1 MAMTG
6 TTRRGRP
13 RDAFQRAIGS
23 LRAPDW
29 LRQAPFAGLLLSLI
43 VLGAAAL
50 RFWGLGAGLPYAVGV
65 DEPQIMER
73 VVRMM
78 KTGDFNPHFFDWPS
92 LTMYVHLVMAC
103 ATFLAGA
110 MRGYWSNL
118 DQISAADLYLA
129 SRSVTALL
137 GTATVALT
145 YLAGRRWGTPHAVL
159 AAALMA
165 VIPNH
170 VRQSHYV
177 STDVPTAFLTTLTF
191 LLALR
196 ATERRTLWR
205 FAQAGFAAGLA
216 ASAKYN
222 GLISL
227 VLPLFSVWL
236 SGGTPIQLVQR
247 TLIVCGA
254 AAAAFLI
261 GTPYALLDLPRFL
274 NDYARLAAVFAAD
287 RAGEPGWLIY
297 LKHLRIALASPAL
310 ALAFAGLAAACW
322 HLGRGPDRVR
332 WLLLVSFPV
341 LYFSVMAGSYQIYGR
356 YMVPIFPFAALLA
369 AIGVMT
375 AIRVLRWT
383 SAPRRLCTALAI
395 GLVMIVLAS
404 PTTTSIASAR
414 DLARVRT
421 VELAYRWITEHVP
434 PGSKIAIETGA
445 LVLPDVRYHSVNVV
459 SLIERSYEQY
469 VAEGFDYALASS
481 DRYKPAFDAPHLHR
495 AAYQGY
501 QTLFVQA
508 IEVASFK
515 GSDDVPGPDM
525 KLFRFRR

>member
-1 MAMTG
+1 MTG
-6 TTRRGRP
+6 TTPRGVS
-13 RDAFQRAIGS
+13 RDAFQHAVGS

-29 LRQAPFAGLLLSLI
+29 LRQAPVRGLAVSLI

-50 RFWGLGAGLPYAVGV
+50 RFWSLGAGLPYAVGV
-65 DEPQIMER
+65 DEPQIMVR
-73 VVRMM
+73 VVGMM

-92 LTMYVHLVMAC
+92 LTMYVHLVVAC
-103 ATFLAGA
+103 ATFLTGA

-118 DQISAADLYLA
+118 NQISAGDLYLA
-129 SRSVTALL
+129 GRSATALL

-145 YLAGRRWGTPHAVL
+145 YLAGRRWGTPPALL

-196 ATERRTLWR
+196 ASEQRTQWR

-216 ASAKYN
+216 ASTKYN
-222 GLISL
+222 GLISM
-227 VLPLFSVWL
+227 VLPLVAGWL
-236 SGGTPIQLVQR
+236 SGGTPMQLVQR

-287 RAGEPGWLIY
+287 RAGEPGWVIY

-310 ALAFAGLAAACW
+310 VLAFAGLAAACW
-322 HLGRGPDRVR
+322 RLVRGPDRVR
-332 WLLLVSFPV
+332 WLLLVSFP
-341 LYFSVMAGSYQIYGR
+341 LIYFSVMAGSYQIYGR
-356 YMVPIFPFAALLA
+356 YMIPIFPFAALLA
-369 AIGVMT
+369 AIGVM
-375 AIRVLRWT
+375 AAMRVLRWT
-383 SAPRRLCTALAI
+383 SAPRRLCTVIAM
-395 GLVMIVLAS
+395 GLVVIALAS
-404 PTTTSIASAR
+404 PTMTSIASAR
-414 DLARVRT
+414 DLGRVRT

-434 PGSKIAIETGA
+434 PGSKIVIETDA
-445 LVLPDVRYHSVNVV
+445 LVLTDARYHSVNVH
-459 SLIERSYEQY
+459 SLIERSHEQY

-495 AAYQGY
+495 AAYERY
-501 QTLFVQA
+501 QTLFVQS
-508 IEVASFK
+508 IEVASFED
-515 GSDDVPGPDM
+515 SDDVPGPDM